1 MQVASH
7 VSLHTRDLHSLTLFS
22 PKGPFGSLLVAWGWE
37 HFVASLIPS
46 SWLNCG
52 GWVGTRH
59 CSVPTMA
66 WFERGWHAGDLQ
78 SSMTVTS
85 PKKKGPTLSRNQGS
99 GGENAQRSDVSV
111 LARRERMTARL

>member
-78 SSMTVTS
+78 SMTVTS
-85 PKKKGPTLSRNQGS
+85 PKEDQRFRAIKDQAAKTHNDQTCPFWL
-99 GGENAQRSDVSV
+99 GENV
-111 LARRERMTARL
+111 